1 MLRSARKHLRSVA
14 MLGVAGA
21 LVVGGVAVAQNN
33 DSGSGNQNGK
43 SAQGKGEHRRGGPGG
58 PGGRHGGPPGPG
70 VPMKAVTYAEFHVQ
84 TKEGDSKVIRLD
96 QGTITAVSDSS
107 ITVKEKDDSSV
118 TVDVNDAT
126 KVRGPGL
133 ESVGDLEE
141 GQAVVVKSVDGGA
154 AKSIS
159 ALPEKGAGKGPKGG
173 SGKGQKGGPGNGP
186 MEGERKG
193 DGSGPSSGR
202 MG

>member
-14 MLGVAGA
+14 ALGVAGA

-33 DSGSGNQNGK
+33 DSGSANQNGK
-43 SAQGKGEHRRGGPGG
+43 SAQGKGQGEHRRGG

-107 ITVKEKDDSSV
+107 ITVKEKDDSEV
-118 TVDVNDAT
+118 TIDVNDAT
-126 KVRGPGL
+126 KVRGPGA

-141 GQAVVVKSVDGGA
+141 GQAVVVKSVDGAA

-159 ALPEKGAGKGPKGG
+159 ALPGKGEGKGPRGG
-173 SGKGQKGGPGNGP
+173 PGKGPKGGPGNGP